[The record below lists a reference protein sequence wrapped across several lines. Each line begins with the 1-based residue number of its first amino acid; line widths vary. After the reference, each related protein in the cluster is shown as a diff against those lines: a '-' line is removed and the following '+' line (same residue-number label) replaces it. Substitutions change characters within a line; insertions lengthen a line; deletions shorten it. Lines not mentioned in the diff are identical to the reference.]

1 MGFGGAAQ
9 SLLDML
15 VGIKNSVNPIVV
27 VREDIIIEEKFIEA
41 GIKYYKVCFSVD
53 YVKIGTADENKKT
66 YDLVQSYEAA
76 LQLLSIINREKIQ
89 LIHINSS
96 VTYFAAIAAL
106 IAGIPYVWHIR
117 ELLEEHFEC
126 ESLNWE
132 IKEKL
137 YKQADKLIAISDYV
151 EKTYYEKYSLK
162 TIRIYDGL
170 NIKRYK
176 KHIEI
181 TKNFNRTFIVPGAI
195 TPEKG
200 QLDIVKASEILVARG
215 FCDFKIIIVGNGSDD
230 YVWALKKYIKRKKLD
245 KNICILPYCD
255 ELSHL
260 RNQVAYAITSSQ
272 NEALGRVTIEAMLS
286 GNFVIGAKSG
296 GTTEIVGAKEER
308 GMLYELHNSEALADV
323 MIRAIKCPAEDKNLI
338 IKAAQEYAE
347 KAFDLGRY
355 CKILDEL
362 YDAVLI
368 SYKPKEQGDLLD
380 VIKEK
385 YEKNSNI
392 TLGECGDAVIRYKKS
407 EAALGLALK
416 WIKIKQ
422 KGYDLAEY
430 FKKNDIQNI
439 SIYGMAA
446 LGKRLYDEL
455 ENSGIEVRYL
465 MDKNPKQMDKLLEF
479 ISPDQEWLE
488 VDAIIVTVALS
499 EKQIIDGFIEQGYEK
514 VIGLSEVLDSFNE
527 KIM

>member
-1 MGFGGAAQ
+1 
-9 SLLDML
+9 
-15 VGIKNSVNPIVV
+15 
-27 VREDIIIEEKFIEA
+27 
-41 GIKYYKVCFSVD
+41 
-53 YVKIGTADENKKT
+53 
-66 YDLVQSYEAA
+66 
-76 LQLLSIINREKIQ
+76 
-89 LIHINSS
+89 
-96 VTYFAAIAAL
+96 
-106 IAGIPYVWHIR
+106 
-117 ELLEEHFEC
+117 
-126 ESLNWE
+126 
-132 IKEKL
+132 
-137 YKQADKLIAISDYV
+137 
-151 EKTYYEKYSLK
+151 
-162 TIRIYDGL
+162 
-170 NIKRYK
+170 
-176 KHIEI
+176 
-181 TKNFNRTFIVPGAI
+181 
-195 TPEKG
+195 
-200 QLDIVKASEILVARG
+200 
-215 FCDFKIIIVGNGSDD
+215 
-230 YVWALKKYIKRKKLD
+230 
-245 KNICILPYCD
+245 
-255 ELSHL
+255 
-260 RNQVAYAITSSQ
+260 VAYAITSSQ